1 MTSLTDDKEL
11 QKKILDENRRV
22 HALEN
27 KLYLSRHPE
36 QTNFFQR
43 SILNKALDSF
53 CKILPANKKRI
64 VDIGCGSGYVFLPMV
79 TKGYQMTGVD
89 LSEEMIQALKENL
102 DKEKLSRSELIV
114 GDVVEFSNGN
124 TAPFDGM
131 IVSALLHHL
140 YDFKSAVRKFCSKV
154 APEGPLL
161 IFFEPLRQKINSPI
175 RYGLHKR
182 LAEIE
187 ERIYKKEMKFRKIPI
202 FEDDYEYSDYQ
213 RQFGGIDPKE
223 LAEILE
229 QQGMEIIKTS
239 KYCARRY
246 GIPAFIANSI
256 LGTANTFNILAKKRS

>member
-154 APEGPLL
+154 APDGPLL
-161 IFFEPLRQKINSPI
+161 IFSIFLQ
-175 RYGLHKR
+175 
-182 LAEIE
+182 LA
-187 ERIYKKEMKFRKIPI
+187 
-202 FEDDYEYSDYQ
+202 
-213 RQFGGIDPKE
+213 QFPN
-223 LAEILE
+223 
-229 QQGMEIIKTS
+229 
-239 KYCARRY
+239 
-246 GIPAFIANSI
+246 FV
-256 LGTANTFNILAKKRS
+256 